1 MTIKRLDLRKFF
13 KLVLMTNLI
22 YLNRYGHI
30 SAVMDRN
37 LEDIGAAR
45 TARILPDY
53 LLSI

>member
-1 MTIKRLDLRKFF
+1 MTIKHLDVSKFF
-13 KLVLMTNLI
+13 KLLLMTYLI

-37 LEDIGAAR
+37 LGDIGAAR

-53 LLSI
+53 LFSI